1 MWLGGRHGAAAGG
14 GQSDGRALYSCEPA
28 AACLDQKSGRLGENS
43 TAELPTAMGGTKSDE
58 GVQTSETVGEQSLS
72 DETLSEEVSDEEED
86 TLTEKYVCVKQ
97 AQARA
102 GVAMES
108 EKSCSVE
115 VDEVVD
121 VLQKVDIEDSK
132 YGITVTRLQTSRGWV
147 SEKTAAG
154 NKLFR
159 PADVEAIAN
168 ASLRR
173 AATLRG
179 RAAARADAADSDD
192 EDPFDDRKNSGCASC
207 CCSFL
212 RNIFLLVVA
221 LLLANLH
228 YQLIDMSDVFMSA
241 WYRVSASRVGL
252 MQPSLAPP
260 PPETPETTDPLF
272 GADVFYPGLGRLG
285 VPTPAAHADT

>member
-1 MWLGGRHGAAAGG
+1 VRREGAVRAKAAFVSRREAVAGSRRTALQSCPPLMGGSESDEEEHVSEAAAVN
-14 GQSDGRALYSCEPA
+14 A
-28 AACLDQKSGRLGENS
+28 
-43 TAELPTAMGGTKSDE
+43 
-58 GVQTSETVGEQSLS
+58 EQSLS
-72 DETLSEEVSDEEED
+72 DETPSEEVSDEEED
-86 TLTEKYVCVKQ
+86 NRRTEKYVCVKQ

-102 GVAMES
+102 GVAMDS

-121 VLQKVDIEDSK
+121 VLQKVDIEDST

-154 NKLFR
+154 NELFR
-159 PADVEAIAN
+159 PADVDAVAN

-173 AATLRG
+173 AAVLRG
-179 RAAARADAADSDD
+179 RAAAADSDD
-192 EDPFDDRKNSGCASC
+192 EDPFDDSKNRGCASC

-212 RNIFLLVVA
+212 RNILLLVVA
-221 LLLANLH
+221 LLLANFH
-228 YQLIDMSDVFMSA
+228 YQLVDMSDVFMSA
-241 WYRVSASRVGL
+241 WYRLSASRVGL
-252 MQPSLAPP
+252 MQPKLAPP

-285 VPTPAAHADT
+285 VPAASVHADT